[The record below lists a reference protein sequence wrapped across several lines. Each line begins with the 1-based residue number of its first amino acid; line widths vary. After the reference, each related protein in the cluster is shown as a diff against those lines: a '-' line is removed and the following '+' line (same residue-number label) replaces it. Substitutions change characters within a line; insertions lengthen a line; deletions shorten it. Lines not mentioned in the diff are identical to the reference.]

1 MKQFEYKVT
10 VSRIATTKVDRD
22 NAEFFLDN
30 LGKEGWELCAA
41 DNGQFVFKREVAET
55 VVVVHD

>member
-10 VSRIATTKVDRD
+10 ESRIATANVDRD
-22 NAEFFLDN
+22 NAEFFLNN

-41 DNGQFVFKREVAET
+41 DNGQFVFKREVVDTE
-55 VVVVHD
+55 VIVHD